1 MHKHLV
7 SALALVGLAVVAVVG
22 TAFAGSQS
30 SLADARDATNQFH
43 DLAVAK
49 AAGYTIELPDTTGA
63 TCIANLSDPSA
74 GAMGV
79 HFVNLGLLDDPA
91 TPTGPPDDI
100 TLDPTK
106 PEVLVY
112 EHRNDGSFKLVAVE
126 YVVFKE
132 AWDAEHSDRPQLFGQ
147 VFDSNTGTRYGLP
160 PFYALHAWIWKPNN
174 KTLDPAGIFAQWNPS
189 VSC

>member
-1 MHKHLV
+1 MHKLLV

-30 SLADARDATNQFH
+30 SLADARNATAAYH
-43 DLAVAK
+43 DLSVAK
-49 AAGYTIELPDTTGA
+49 AAGYTFELPDTTGT

-79 HFVNLGLLDDPA
+79 HMVNTGLLDA
-91 TPTGPPDDI
+91 

-112 EHRNDGSFKLVAVE
+112 ERRKDGSLKLAAVE
-126 YVVFKE
+126 YVAFK
-132 AWDAEHSDRPQLFGQ
+132 SDVQARPSLFG
-147 VFDSNTGTRYGLP
+147 VPFDSNSGARYGLP
-160 PFYALHAWIWKPNN
+160 GFWALHAWIWKPNN